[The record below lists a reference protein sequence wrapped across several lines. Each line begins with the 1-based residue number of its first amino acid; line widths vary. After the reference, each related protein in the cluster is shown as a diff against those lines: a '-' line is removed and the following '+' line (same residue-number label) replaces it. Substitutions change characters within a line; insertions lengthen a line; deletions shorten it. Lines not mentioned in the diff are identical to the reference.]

1 MEYNLREVPGQL
13 VAVFVGKEKID
24 WGAQASYDAMLG
36 SEPVVYV
43 YITQTTFLEKL
54 GSFIAYVCPF
64 FILSR

>member
-1 MEYNLREVPGQL
+1 MTI
-13 VAVFVGKEKID
+13 FVGKEKID
-24 WGAQASYDAMLG
+24 WRAQASYDAMLG

-54 GSFIAYVCPF
+54 GSFTAYVCPF